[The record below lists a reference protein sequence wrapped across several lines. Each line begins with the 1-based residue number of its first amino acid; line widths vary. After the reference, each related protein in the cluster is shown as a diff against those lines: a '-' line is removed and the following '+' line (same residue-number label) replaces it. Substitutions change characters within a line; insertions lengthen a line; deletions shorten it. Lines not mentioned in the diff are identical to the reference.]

1 MNGLLS
7 NMATYTFRNKE
18 TNEVFDHSMR
28 MSEYDSYMESNP
40 NIERYYERNA
50 ALNIVSGVGGIK
62 TDNGFKEVL
71 SKVAEAHPN
80 SQLADR
86 TLSRSVREHQ
96 IDRVVNKYRS

>member
-1 MNGLLS
+1 
-7 NMATYTFRNKE
+7 MATYTFRNKE
-18 TNEVFDHSMR
+18 TNEIFDHSMK

-40 NIERYYERNA
+40 SIERYYEPGDA
-50 ALNIVSGVGGIK
+50 MNIVSGVGGIK

>member
-1 MNGLLS
+1 
-7 NMATYTFRNKE
+7 MATYTFRNKE

-40 NIERYYERNA
+40 NIERYYEGNA

>member
-1 MNGLLS
+1 
-7 NMATYTFRNKE
+7 MATYTFRNKD
-18 TNEVFDHSMR
+18 TDEVVEYSMR
-28 MSEYDSYMESNP
+28 MSDYDDFISEHP
-40 NIERYYERNA
+40 NFERYYEQGA

-80 SQLADR
+80 SELANR

-96 IDRVVNKYRS
+96 VDRVVNKYRS

>member
-1 MNGLLS
+1 
-7 NMATYTFRNKE
+7 MATYTFRNKE

-40 NIERYYERNA
+40 NIERYYEPSDA
-50 ALNIVSGVGGIK
+50 MNIVSGVGSIK

-80 SQLADR
+80 SELASR

-96 IDRVVNKYRS
+96 VDRAVNKYRS

>member
-1 MNGLLS
+1 
-7 NMATYTFRNKE
+7 MATYTFRNKE
-18 TNEVFDHSMR
+18 TNEVFNHSMR

-40 NIERYYERNA
+40 TIERYYA
-50 ALNIVSGVGGIK
+50 PGDAMNIVSGVGGIK

-80 SQLADR
+80 SNLADR